1 MIVPLLAKEVKDLLR
16 DPRILVPFIL
26 SALILPVVA
35 LVISVPMKSAVEQAV
50 RGAQNIGVVDLDT
63 GAYSKALIQWLARA
77 GFNVTEIPPGSIESI
92 AAAASRRGLRVV
104 VILPEG
110 FSTSIAQGRPA
121 NITVLSV
128 VDEISMFSGVEV
140 QPIVEQVKNFYIT
153 LIANKSGINP
163 QVLLNPVVYKPQT
176 YIASKKTFLPA
187 GPTSLAGLLMAA
199 ILVPMVVM
207 SISLVVMQMS
217 ATSMAVENEER
228 TLETLLTMPV
238 PPRDILTAKLLGMF
252 IVSLVGSALELVG
265 MLLYFLVY
273 FATFLGSAPAIT
285 APGQPMPVSFPGL
298 ADLFPPQ
305 SMLLLAPSLLI
316 SLFFAAALGV
326 IVGAL
331 SRDVRIANTVMSP
344 LGMLVVLPSYFVVFA
359 PSNMIGPVLKAVL
372 YTFPLTQPTILAKD
386 IISSSPPPEA
396 LIYVVLSIALTLGL
410 VYLTSSIISLET
422 LSKVQYSLE
431 KAIAKI
437 RRTK

>member
-1 MIVPLLAKEVKDLLR
+1 MIAPLLAKEVKDLLR

-26 SALILPVVA
+26 SALVLPVAA

-50 RGAQNIGVVDLDT
+50 RGAQNIGVVDLDA
-63 GAYSKALIQWLARA
+63 GVYSKALVQWLARA
-77 GFNVTEIPPGSIESI
+77 GFNVAEIPPGDIESI
-92 AAAASRRGLRVV
+92 AAEASKRGLQVV

-110 FSTSIAQGRPA
+110 FSTSIAGGRPV
-121 NITVLSV
+121 NITVVSV
-128 VDEISMFSGVEV
+128 VNEVSMFSGVEA
-140 QPIVEQVKNFYIT
+140 QPVVEQVKNFYVT
-153 LIANKSGINP
+153 LIASRSGIDP
-163 QVLLNPVVYKPQT
+163 QVLLSPVVYKPQI
-176 YIASKKTFLPA
+176 YVASKKTLLRADPA
-187 GPTSLAGLLMAA
+187 SLAGLLMAA

-265 MLLYFLVY
+265 MLLYFAVY
-273 FATFLGSAPAIT
+273 SATFLGLAPGIT
-285 APGQPMPVSFPGL
+285 AQQLMPMGFPGP

-305 SMLLLAPSLLI
+305 SVLLLAPSLLI

-331 SRDVRIANTVMSP
+331 SRDVRIANTVMGP
-344 LGMLVVLPSYFVVFA
+344 LALLVVLPSYFVVFA
-359 PSNMIGPVLKAVL
+359 PSNVISPVLKAML
-372 YTFPLTQPTILAKD
+372 YTFPLTQPTILARD
-386 IISSSPPPEA
+386 IIGSNPPPETP
-396 LIYVVLSIALTLGL
+396 IYVVLSIALTLGL
-410 VYLTSSIISLET
+410 VYFTSSLISLET
-422 LSKVQYSLE
+422 LSRVQHSLE
-431 KAIAKI
+431 KALAKI
-437 RRTK
+437 KRIK